1 MEPSRPAPK
10 TITKRIV
17 EFYENRIQV
26 KTDETMKWNSAIKE
40 DFDTPGLIQADN
52 TDIGKP

>member
-17 EFYENRIQV
+17 EFYENGIQV
-26 KTDETMKWNSAIKE
+26 KTGETMKWNSAIE
-40 DFDTPGLIQADN
+40 EL
-52 TDIGKP
+52 